1 MIIKSL
7 SLAGWSLQEYIVNI
21 TKPLGI
27 AIEES
32 PDRSGRDSF
41 VGLFSYATSL
51 SKSTLG
57 C

>member
-1 MIIKSL
+1 M
-7 SLAGWSLQEYIVNI
+7 NI

-32 PDRSGRDSF
+32 PDRSGRNSF
-41 VGLFSYATSL
+41 AGMFSYATSL
-51 SKSTLG
+51 PKTTLV